1 MIRLSTIVRGISQGV
16 AQIGLAAVVV
26 QEVIRVE
33 VIAQLQVAEVDVG
46 EVHIGQVGV
55 AEGAVGAFAAQTEV
69 RVDGVADGLVRL
81 DHGVAV
87 AREARTGRDELT
99 DDDVLLEAL
108 EVVDLLGE
116 GGFGEH
122 AGGLPGRRPRT
133 ARNRWPA
140 KPW

>member
-69 RVDGVADGLVRL
+69 RVDGVADGLS
-81 DHGVAV
+81 GSTVAL
-87 AREARTGRDELT
+87 R
-99 DDDVLLEAL
+99 
-108 EVVDLLGE
+108 
-116 GGFGEH
+116 
-122 AGGLPGRRPRT
+122 
-133 ARNRWPA
+133 
-140 KPW
+140 